1 MVDDYLGVSKCGFES
16 LSLNAF
22 ITSQIEMKKLRLHVP
37 DNNGKSKCRKIH
49 VGNNHDKCQTL
60 KIHGTIMKDVK
71 VDTYLGDKMS
81 SDGKNTENIK
91 HGVSKDVRIVAHISN
106 LLDIAN
112 FGEHLIE
119 IGILFRE
126 TMLVNG
132 NLTNSEV

>member
-37 DNNGKSKCRKIH
+37 DNNGKSKCHKIH

-71 VDTYLGDKMS
+71 VDTYLGDKIS
-81 SDGKNTENIK
+81 SDGKKNTEI
-91 HGVSKDVRIVAHISN
+91 
-106 LLDIAN
+106 
-112 FGEHLIE
+112 
-119 IGILFRE
+119 
-126 TMLVNG
+126 
-132 NLTNSEV
+132 